1 MSNEIFSKRRRKLKA
16 KYIRRRIGMASI
28 LIVAL
33 VFGGMKIVLSGK
45 SAVVKGNT
53 ESKVESNVDINKNK
67 DGILSNEEVN
77 NVEKM
82 TVELPKY
89 EANDIVPGSN
99 VTFEGKA
106 HVVSV
111 QDVKNMVDGS
121 YDGDEKYVFLTFD
134 DGPSPLTNQVL
145 DILNEN
151 EAKATFFVLGSMLEN
166 GQTPKDTLKR
176 TIMEGHAL
184 ANHSYSHNFKSLYP
198 GNVTDIDYFMKEF
211 AKTNNIMKEILGV
224 EFDTN
229 VLRMPGGYNSRVYY
243 KDSNLENLNSTL
255 KENNIV
261 SIDWNALNGDAEGK
275 QYSNE
280 QMIDYVKRTSNGKN
294 QVVLLMHDAYG
305 KEKTVNIL
313 PEVIKYYKEQGYE
326 FKTISDANL

>member
-1 MSNEIFSKRRRKLKA
+1 MSKKIFNKRRKRKLA
-16 KYIRRRIGMASI
+16 IKYIIRIGIAFI
-28 LIVAL
+28 LIGVL
-33 VFGGMKIVLSGK
+33 VLGEMKIALIGK
-45 SAVVKGNT
+45 SVVIKRNT
-53 ESKVESNVDINKNK
+53 ENKVENNIDKNK
-67 DGILSNEEVN
+67 DEILNNEKNNEV
-77 NVEKM
+77 EEI

-89 EANDIVPGSN
+89 DDRDIVPGSN

-106 HVVSV
+106 HAVSV

-121 YDGDEKYVFLTFD
+121 YYGDEKYIFLTFD
-134 DGPSPLTNQVL
+134 DGPSPLTNKVL

-151 EAKATFFVLGSMLEN
+151 NVKATFFILGSMLED
-166 GQTPKDTLKR
+166 GQLPKDTLKR

-211 AKTNNIMKEILGV
+211 DKTNTIMKEILGV

-243 KDSNLENLNSTL
+243 NDKNLGELNAVL
-255 KENNIV
+255 KGNNIV
-261 SIDWNALNGDAEGK
+261 SVDWNALNGDAEGK
-275 QYSNE
+275 QYSDK

-294 QVVLLMHDAYG
+294 QVVLLMHDTYG

-313 PEVIKYYKEQGYE
+313 PEIIKYYKEQGYE